1 MEQKTKHPFQD
12 SWHSIMNSYGQVF
25 FSKSPVFAII
35 LLIVTFFDVY
45 AGIAGLLAVAI
56 SNAMAYFLGLNK
68 YKIVEGAYGFN
79 SLLVGLGI
87 GIYFQ
92 PGVEFYIIL
101 LLISVMTLFFSVA
114 LEGVLGKYGLPYLSV
129 PFLLGIWIVIIGT
142 KGYSALNISE
152 RGVYNLNDMYAIGGM
167 TMVRLYEWFNNLAV
181 PESLRIYFKSLSAI
195 LFQYHMFAG
204 ILIAIGLIYY
214 SRIAF
219 LLSLMGF
226 YTAYYFYFFIGANIS
241 ELTYS
246 YIGFNYILTAI
257 AIGGFFIVPSRRS
270 VLWVIFLTPLI
281 AITLSSTAYV
291 FSIFQL
297 SVFSLPF
304 NIIVLL
310 FLYVL
315 KFREKDMSK
324 LALVAVQQFSPE
336 KHAYSFNNYLSRF
349 GSLPWI
355 AMKLPFWG
363 EWKITQ
369 AHNGK
374 ITHQDE
380 WKHAWDFEIVDETDK
395 VYEHDGSK
403 PEDFYCFNKPVIA
416 PADGTV
422 ETIINNVEDNEI
434 GEVDVKNN
442 WGNSVVIKHADKL
455 YSQVSHLKKD
465 SIKVEG
471 GQTIKQGELIGYCGN
486 SGRSPEPHL
495 HFQFQSNSAIG
506 SSTISYPISSFII
519 RKKGQYRFAVSALP
533 GLDQLVSN
541 ITTNQILK
549 DAYHFNPG
557 KKLHFET
564 EQDGEVISHRWKI
577 ESDIYNNTYFVCQST
592 GSKAWFKQIGDVFYF
607 TQYRGK
613 PNTLLYFFYL
623 SSFKVVTAF
632 YQNMQLKD
640 NYPLTV
646 FPNKKWLFLQD
657 FCIPFFKFLKAEYTI
672 KYASLQKGGHERIT
686 LTSTATF
693 GRGNKTTGNF
703 AFTIQ
708 VTPKGIAQLEINH
721 SGKTIKAINKF

>member
-1 MEQKTKHPFQD
+1 MGKKAKQLYKD
-12 SWHSIMNSYGQVF
+12 IWHSIINSYGQVF
-25 FSKSPVFAII
+25 FSKNPVFAII

-45 AGIAGLLAVAI
+45 AGIAGLLAIAI
-56 SNAMAYFLGLNK
+56 SNTMAFFLGLNK

-114 LEGVLGKYGLPYLSV
+114 LEGVLGKYGLPYLSI

-142 KGYSALNISE
+142 KGYSALTISE
-152 RGVYNLNDMYAIGGM
+152 RGVYNLNDMFAIGGIA
-167 TMVRLYEWFNNLAV
+167 MVRLYEWFNNLAV

-195 LFQYHMFAG
+195 LFQYHIFAG
-204 ILIAIGLIYY
+204 ILLAFGLIYY

-219 LLSLMGF
+219 LLSLIGF
-226 YTAYYFYFFIGANIS
+226 YTAYYFYFFIGADIS

-281 AITLSSTAYV
+281 AITLSSTAYI
-291 FSIFQL
+291 FSIFRL

-304 NIIVLL
+304 NIIVIL

-315 KFREKDMSK
+315 KFREKDLNK
-324 LALVAVQQFSPE
+324 LALVAIQQFSPE
-336 KHAYSFNNYLSRF
+336 RHVYNYKNYMSRF

-363 EWKITQ
+363 DWKITQ

-374 ITHQDE
+374 YTHKDD
-380 WKHAWDFEIVDETDK
+380 WRHAWDFEIVDEEDK
-395 VYEHDGSK
+395 AYDNTGNK

-416 PADGTV
+416 PADGIV
-422 ETIINNVEDNEI
+422 EALKNDVDDNEI
-434 GEVDVKNN
+434 GDVDVKNN
-442 WGNSVVIKHADKL
+442 WGNSVVIKHSDKL

-465 SIKVEG
+465 SIKVET
-471 GQTIKQGELIGYCGN
+471 GQTVKQGELIGYCGN
-486 SGRSPEPHL
+486 SGRSPKPHL
-495 HFQFQSNSAIG
+495 HFQFQSTSSIG
-506 SSTISYPISSFII
+506 SNTISYPVSSFII
-519 RKKGQYRFAVSALP
+519 KEKDEYRFEVSALP
-533 GLDQLVSN
+533 ELGQLVSN
-541 ITTNQILK
+541 LTTNQMLK
-549 DAYHFNPG
+549 DAYHFTPG

-564 EQDGEVISHRWKI
+564 EQDGKVISHRWKI
-577 ESDIYNNTYFVCQST
+577 ESDIYNNTYFVCRST

-623 SSFKVVTAF
+623 SSFKVVAAF

-657 FCIPFFKFLKAEYTI
+657 FCIPFFKFLKAEYAI
-672 KYASLQKGGHERIT
+672 NYAILQKGSSEQIT
-686 LTSTATF
+686 LTSTSTF
-693 GRGNKTTGNF
+693 GKGKKTTDTLT
-703 AFTIQ
+703 FTIQ
-708 VTPKGIAQLEINH
+708 ITPKGITQMEINH
-721 SGKTIKAINKF
+721 MGKTIKAINKF